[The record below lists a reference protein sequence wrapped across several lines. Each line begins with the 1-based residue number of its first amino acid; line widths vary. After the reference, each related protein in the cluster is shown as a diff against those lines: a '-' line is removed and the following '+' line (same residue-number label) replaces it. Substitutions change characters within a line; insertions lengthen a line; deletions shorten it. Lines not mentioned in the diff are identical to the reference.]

1 MGVRYLL
8 DTNAVSELMKDPPSA
23 AMLSRMRITAPDDRV
38 TSSVTAG
45 ELLFG
50 AHRAGVRSDELL
62 ERARRI
68 VSENLPVL
76 PFGEEAAEEYGR
88 LRAYL
93 EAQGTPIGHPDTQ
106 IAAIA
111 LANDLTVVTGNVR
124 HFQRVPGLAV
134 ENWLE

>member
-1 MGVRYLL
+1 M
-8 DTNAVSELMKDPPSA
+8 
-23 AMLSRMRITAPDDRV
+23 TAPEDRT
-38 TSSVTAG
+38 TSSVTLA

-50 AHRAGVRSDELL
+50 AYRTGQRSEEYLS
-62 ERARRI
+62 RI
-68 VSENLPVL
+68 RGALPPT
-76 PFGEEAAEEYGR
+76 PFAPFDDAAAEEYGR

-93 EAQGTPIGHPDTQ
+93 EARGTPIGHEDTQ

-111 LANDLTVVTGNVR
+111 LANELTVVTGNVR

>member
-1 MGVRYLL
+1 MNCWSAPGAL
-8 DTNAVSELMKDPPSA
+8 VSERDLPRAPLRRRGRRGIRA
-23 AMLSRMRITAPDDRV
+23 A
-38 TSSVTAG
+38 AG
-45 ELLFG
+45 
-50 AHRAGVRSDELL
+50 
-62 ERARRI
+62 
-68 VSENLPVL
+68 
-76 PFGEEAAEEYGR
+76 
-88 LRAYL
+88 AYL

>member
-1 MGVRYLL
+1 MRYLL
-8 DTNAVSELMKDPPSA
+8 DTDTLSALTKPSPSPELLMRM
-23 AMLSRMRITAPDDRV
+23 AMTAPEDRT
-38 TSSVTAG
+38 TSSVTLA

-50 AHRAGVRSDELL
+50 AHRTGRRSAEFL
-62 ERARRI
+62 ERIHGA
-68 VSENLPVL
+68 LPAAPLV
-76 PFGEEAAEEYGR
+76 PFDEAAAEEYGR

-93 EAQGTPIGHPDTQ
+93 EAQGTPIGHEDTQ

>member
-1 MGVRYLL
+1 MPL
-8 DTNAVSELMKDPPSA
+8 
-23 AMLSRMRITAPDDRV
+23 
-38 TSSVTAG
+38 
-45 ELLFG
+45 
-50 AHRAGVRSDELL
+50 
-62 ERARRI
+62 
-68 VSENLPVL
+68 L
-76 PFGEEAAEEYGR
+76 PFDESAAEEYGR

>member
-1 MGVRYLL
+1 MGRVRYLL
-8 DTNAVSELMKDPPSA
+8 DTDTVSALTRGSHPDT
-23 AMLSRMRITAPDDRV
+23 LLTRMATTASDDRTTSTV
-38 TSSVTAG
+38 TLA

-50 AHRAGVRSDELL
+50 AHKAGARSAVLLARIRA
-62 ERARRI
+62 A
-68 VSENLPVL
+68 LPASPLL
-76 PFGEEAAEEYGR
+76 PFDDAAAEAYGP

-93 EAQGTPIGHPDTQ
+93 EAQGTPIGQADTQ

-124 HFQRVPGLAV
+124 HFERVPGLTV

>member
-1 MGVRYLL
+1 MRYLL

-23 AMLSRMRITAPDDRV
+23 AILSRMRITAAGDRV

-50 AHRAGVRSDELL
+50 AHRAGVRSPELL
-62 ERARRI
+62 ERARSI
-68 VSENLPVL
+68 VSDNFLML
-76 PFGEEAAEEYGR
+76 PFDEQAAEEYGR
-88 LRAYL
+88 LRAHL
-93 EAQGTPIGHPDTQ
+93 EAQGTPIGHQDTQ

-111 LANDLTVVTGNVR
+111 LANDLTVVTGNTR
-124 HFQRVPGLAV
+124 HFERVPGLGV

>member
-1 MGVRYLL
+1 
-8 DTNAVSELMKDPPSA
+8 
-23 AMLSRMRITAPDDRV
+23 MLVFP
-38 TSSVTAG
+38 
-45 ELLFG
+45 F
-50 AHRAGVRSDELL
+50 DE
-62 ERARRI
+62 
-68 VSENLPVL
+68 N
-76 PFGEEAAEEYGR
+76 AAEEYGR

>member
-1 MGVRYLL
+1 
-8 DTNAVSELMKDPPSA
+8 
-23 AMLSRMRITAPDDRV
+23 MLSRMRITAPDDRV

-50 AHRAGVRSDELL
+50 AHRAGVRSHELL

-68 VSENLPVL
+68 VSENLLVL
-76 PFGEEAAEEYGR
+76 PFGEEAAEEYGQ
-88 LRAYL
+88 LRAHL
-93 EAQGTPIGHPDTQ
+93 EAQGTPIGHLDTQ

>member
-1 MGVRYLL
+1 MRYLL
-8 DTNAVSELMKDPPSA
+8 DTNALSELMKDPPSA
-23 AMLSRMRITAPDDRV
+23 TMLRRIAITAADDRV

-50 AHRAGVRSDELL
+50 AHRAGIRSRELL
-62 ERARRI
+62 EHARRI
-68 VSENLPVL
+68 VSEHILVL
-76 PFGEEAAEEYGR
+76 PFDENAAEEYGR

>member
-1 MGVRYLL
+1 MYLL
-8 DTNAVSELMKDPPSA
+8 DTDTISALTKPSPSQA
-23 AMLSRMRITAPDDRV
+23 LLLRIARTAPGDRA
-38 TSSVTAG
+38 TSSVTLG

-50 AHRAGVRSDELL
+50 AHRAGPRVSELL
-62 ERARRI
+62 ELIRRTVPGEI
-68 VSENLPVL
+68 PLL
-76 PFGEEAAEEYGR
+76 PFDQAAAEEYGR

-93 EAQGTPIGHPDTQ
+93 EARGTPIGHEDTQ

>member
-1 MGVRYLL
+1 MRYLL
-8 DTNAVSELMKDPPSA
+8 DTNAVSELMKDFPSV
-23 AMLSRMRITAPDDRV
+23 AMLSRMRFTAAGDRA

-50 AHRAGVRSDELL
+50 AHRAGVRSRDML

-68 VSENLPVL
+68 MSEHFPVL
-76 PFGEEAAEEYGR
+76 PFDEQAAEEYGW
-88 LRAYL
+88 LRAHL
-93 EAQGTPIGHPDTQ
+93 EARGTPIGLPDTQ

-124 HFQRVPGLAV
+124 HFGRVPGLAV

>member
-1 MGVRYLL
+1 MRYLL

-23 AMLSRMRITAPDDRV
+23 VMLLRVASSAAEDRA

-50 AHRAGVRSDELL
+50 AHRAGVRSPELL
-62 ERARRI
+62 EHARRI
-68 VSENLPVL
+68 VSEDFLVL
-76 PFGEEAAEEYGR
+76 PFDEAAAEEYGQ

-93 EAQGTPIGHPDTQ
+93 EARGTPIGHPDTQ

-111 LANDLTVVTGNVR
+111 LANDLAVVTGNVR

>member
-1 MGVRYLL
+1 MYLL
-8 DTNAVSELMKDPPSA
+8 DTDTISALTKPSPSQA
-23 AMLSRMRITAPDDRV
+23 LLLRIARTAPGDRA
-38 TSSVTAG
+38 TSSVTLG

-50 AHRAGVRSDELL
+50 AHRAGPRASELL
-62 ERARRI
+62 ELIRRTVPGEI
-68 VSENLPVL
+68 PLL
-76 PFGEEAAEEYGR
+76 PFDQAAAEEYGR

-93 EAQGTPIGHPDTQ
+93 EARGTPIGHEDTQ

-124 HFQRVPGLAV
+124 HFQRVPGLTV